1 MIRPEMSQFLLIR
14 HAVNDWVN
22 TGKLAGWTPE
32 VHLNDLGK
40 AQAQALGERLASMK
54 IHALYASPL
63 ERTMETAEA
72 IAAHHPHLTIQPL
85 AAVGE
90 VHYGAWQGEELR
102 RLYGKKMWRNV
113 QVFPTRAQFPEGETL
128 RGAQARAV
136 DAIEELVPKHPRQ
149 TVVIVSHSDIIKMIV
164 AHYLG
169 VHLDLFQRVNISP
182 ASITTLNL
190 DAGMPFIQAVN
201 DTSHNPKEEP
211 KDESAEGKE

>member
-1 MIRPEMSQFLLIR
+1 MIPAEMSQFLLIR

-72 IAAHHPHLTIQPL
+72 IAAHHAHLTIQPL

-90 VHYGAWQGEELR
+90 VRYGAWEGEELKK
-102 RLYGKKMWRNV
+102 LYGKKLWRNV
-113 QVFPTRAQFPEGETL
+113 QILPTRVQFPEGETL
-128 RGAQARAV
+128 RGAQMRAV

-169 VHLDLFQRVNISP
+169 MHLDLFQRINISP

-190 DAGMPFIQAVN
+190 GAGMPFIQAVN
-201 DTSHNPKEEP
+201 DTFHNPKDEP
-211 KDESAEGKE
+211 KDEAKGKA